1 MGFRVYAK
9 RLALPCLLLLACV
22 LRPAIAGQPDDVL
35 RLGGYE
41 LGRGLALGDSGFT
54 LGGYATARAE
64 DTDRADPRAAFSHL
78 SLMLWWQGS
87 GRFRFFTEADLE
99 DAFATRRPRVEDE
112 RFLALERFY
121 GDYAFSDAITVRAGK
136 FLTPIGRWN
145 QIHAD
150 PLVWT
155 TSRPLVTDAVFPGT
169 ATGAMLFGTLP
180 IADREV
186 EYAVFQALGTEWRRK
201 PAEDPFSEARGLR
214 LNVPL
219 DSALQIG
226 LSLAGFEQEGR
237 RDERK
242 HLFGLDFMWRRA
254 GRELSGEAVY
264 RDSSEGA
271 EQVEK
276 GGFLQAVMP
285 LGGRLYGVGRIE
297 SLRVAGSGA
306 ASRIAVIGLNYRY
319 ARAISLKAEWLR
331 GSRLPDGVS
340 QGVLASVSVLF

>member
-1 MGFRVYAK
+1 MGIRVYAK
-9 RLALPCLLLLACV
+9 RLVLLCLVLAIAEAV
-22 LRPAIAGQPDDVL
+22 PAIAGRPDDVL

-64 DTDRADPRAAFSHL
+64 DTDGGDPRAAFSHL

-87 GRFRFFTEADLE
+87 GRFKFFTEADLE

-112 RFLALERFY
+112 RFVALERFY

-155 TSRPLVTDAVFPGT
+155 TSRPLVTDTVFPGT
-169 ATGAMLFGTLP
+169 ATGVMLFGTLP
-180 IADREV
+180 LIDREV
-186 EYAVFQALGTEWRRK
+186 EYAVFQALGPEWRRK

-214 LNVPL
+214 FNVPVTT
-219 DSALQIG
+219 ALQAG
-226 LSLAGFEQEGR
+226 LSLAAFEQEGR

-242 HLFGLDFMWRRA
+242 HLLGLDFLWSRA
-254 GRELSGEAVY
+254 RWEFSGEAVY
-264 RDSSEGA
+264 RDSSQGP

-276 GGFLQAVMP
+276 GGFLQAVVP

-297 SLRVAGSGA
+297 SLRVAGSDS
-306 ASRIAVIGLNYRY
+306 ASRIAIVGLNYRY
-319 ARAISLKAEWLR
+319 GRAVSLKAEWLR
-331 GSRLPDGVS
+331 GSHLSDGVS